1 MIPQRDLSLLSN
13 RLAKQG
19 SRRIPETV
27 LERDYCL
34 SWFLVG
40 LSRTGL
46 RDRLAFKG
54 GTALKKCYF
63 GDYRFS
69 EDLDFTLTTE
79 TSWEELE
86 QGLAA
91 AFKETHQASGI
102 VIRLDHVDRQTHENS
117 HTFYLAY
124 DGPLPDGPGKSIKT
138 DITIRERIVLPLE
151 ERPVLRGYEEYH
163 DLSQDAQVRVYSLN
177 EVAIEKTVA
186 LMDRARTE
194 PRDLYDLWFLTAN
207 GHVRM
212 PDLLDHVVQK
222 LEFRGLTLAQVSQQ
236 YRAKEARYKTLWQ
249 VRLSAQLAELP
260 EFTGVY
266 RAVQRALR
274 QAGLLKSS

>member
-19 SRRIPETV
+19 GRRIPETV

-40 LSRTGL
+40 LSRSGL

-69 EDLDFTLTTE
+69 EDLDFTLMTE
-79 TSWEELE
+79 ASWEDLE
-86 QGLAA
+86 RGFTA
-91 AFKETHQASGI
+91 AFKETQHASGMN
-102 VIRLDHVDRQTHENS
+102 IRFDHVDRHAHENS
-117 HTFYLAY
+117 HTVYLAY
-124 DGPLPDGPGKSIKT
+124 EGPLPGGPGKSIKT

-151 ERPVLRGYEEYH
+151 ERPVLRGYDEYR
-163 DLSQDAQVRVYSLN
+163 DLPQDGRIRVYSLD
-177 EVAIEKTVA
+177 EVAVEKTVA

-207 GHVRM
+207 GHVRL
-212 PDLLDHVVQK
+212 PDLVDPVVRK
-222 LEFRGLTLAQVSQQ
+222 LEFRGLTLAQVNQEFL
-236 YRAKEARYKTLWQ
+236 AKEARYKKLWQ
-249 VRLSAQLAELP
+249 IRLEAQLVELP
-260 EFTGVY
+260 EFNGVY

-274 QAGLLKSS
+274 QAGFFK